1 MQNIEL
7 ENIIRQTL
15 AKISAENKAKLA
27 NIQLKN
33 FTTKTI
39 PALGDGLY
47 LSDSANNGNE
57 VISTLAQIKAVISA
71 ITVADVDAL
80 AALDVSGLNNG
91 DIVEVVTPPITFIPM
106 KYYTFIAG
114 RPYPINNKINVVNSM
129 DGVSQFACFNYA
141 GVDDVNYSISSP
153 FESDPISVLVKC
165 TNGQHSLTPV
175 QTFGTVSGTNYITI
189 NLPDYAQSQVIS
201 ANGVFS
207 PAAIY
212 LNGSSNPVGG
222 FINVQPSA
230 IYWGKTA
237 PLNISTFTTDGLLTY
252 IPFSPPDVCG
262 IVGQEI
268 NYPLL

>member
-15 AKISAENKAKLA
+15 AKISAENKATLA

-33 FTTKTI
+33 FTPKTT

-71 ITVADVDAL
+71 IKNTVADVNAL
-80 AALDVSGLNNG
+80 ALLDVSGLNNG
-91 DIVEVVTPPITFIPM
+91 DIVEVVTPPIAFIPM
-106 KYYTFIAG
+106 KYYTFISS
-114 RPYPINNKINVVNSM
+114 RPYAINNRINVVNAS

-141 GVDDVNYSISSP
+141 GVDDVNYSVSSP
-153 FESDPISVLVKC
+153 FTSSPISMIVKC
-165 TNGQHSLTPV
+165 TNGQHSLTIPT
-175 QTFGTVSGTNYITI
+175 QTFGTATTNNYITI

-201 ANGVFS
+201 ADGIYYL
-207 PAAIY
+207 AAIY
-212 LNGSSNPVGG
+212 LNRVLNPASG
-222 FINVQPSA
+222 FVNIQPSA
-230 IYWGKTA
+230 IYFGKTTT
-237 PLNISTFTTDGLLTY
+237 ITDGSLTY
-252 IPFSPPDVCG
+252 EGFSPPDVCG
-262 IVGQEI
+262 AVGQEI